1 LEIAMATLL
10 VAGMVLLVVASL
22 VPSVVLGFRD
32 SLQRGRHAS
41 EREAWDP
48 YFWAT
53 VGLAGYIA
61 YLIEKVRSRHAVR

>member
-1 LEIAMATLL
+1 MATVI
-10 VAGMVLLVVASL
+10 VAGMALLVVASL
-22 VPSVVLGFRD
+22 VPSFVVVFRD
-32 SLQRGRHAS
+32 SLKRGRHAS

-61 YLIEKVRSRHAVR
+61 YLIEKVCTRHPAR